1 MIDFKGRTVLVTGG
15 GAGIG
20 RAVAEAFGQAG
31 ARIVIAEIRPGL
43 VADARESLKHAGI
56 DALVVQAD
64 MTREADVRALAQTID
79 QRYGSLDVLVNNVGD
94 FVIAKRFEEFSDA
107 EIDQVYAL
115 NMRHV
120 FSVTRAM
127 IPLLRKN
134 APGSSI
140 ISISSIE
147 ALRGAPTCAAYSAF
161 KAAIGGFSR
170 SLALELGPEGIRVNV
185 IAPETTETP
194 QVPVS
199 LAIPDGNKHHIPRWI
214 PLGRFG
220 QPSDCAGAALYLA
233 SPLASWVTGI
243 TLSVDGGA
251 LAAGG
256 WTQAPGG
263 VWTVIPVITG
273 TGFVDANADNA
284 IPSAIFDRSAN
295 LQTTTESA

>member
-15 GAGIG
+15 GSGIG

-31 ARIVIAEIRPGL
+31 ARVVIAEIKPEL
-43 VADARESLKHAGI
+43 VADARESLKQAGI
-56 DALVVQAD
+56 EALVVQGD
-64 MTREADVRALAQTID
+64 MTREADVRALAQTIE

-94 FVIAKRFEEFSDA
+94 FVIAKRFEEFSDE
-107 EIDQVYAL
+107 EIDKVYAL

-127 IPLLRKN
+127 IPLLRRN

-161 KAAIGGFSR
+161 KAAVGGFSR
-170 SLALELGPEGIRVNV
+170 TLALELGPEGIRVNV

-199 LAIPDGNKHHIPRWI
+199 LAIPEGNKHHIPRWI

-233 SPLASWVTGI
+233 SPLASWVTGT

-256 WTQAPGG
+256 WMQAPGG

-273 TGFVDANADNA
+273 TGFVDANADNS
-284 IPSAIFDRSAN
+284 IPTAIFDRTET

>member
-127 IPLLRKN
+127 IPLLRRN

>member
-127 IPLLRKN
+127 IPLLRRN

-140 ISISSIE
+140 ITISSIE